1 MRAAGEP
8 GPATEPMTTFHV
20 APVASHRARAERPG
34 RGATMTVAGFR
45 AGLGVLAA
53 GLGGCSLA
61 PYQNVLGSFFPSW
74 MLCVLA
80 GIVATAIVHKVLVV
94 ARLAE
99 VLPVPLLT
107 YLAMTAAF
115 TFSAWLAWLG

>member
-1 MRAAGEP
+1 
-8 GPATEPMTTFHV
+8 MTTLHL
-20 APVASHRARAERPG
+20 APVARHRGLARRPG
-34 RGATMTVAGFR
+34 RGATRTGAGFR
-45 AGLGVLAA
+45 AGLGALAA

-80 GIVATAIVHKVLVV
+80 GIAATAIVHKVLVA

-115 TFSAWLAWLG
+115 TFGAWLAWLG